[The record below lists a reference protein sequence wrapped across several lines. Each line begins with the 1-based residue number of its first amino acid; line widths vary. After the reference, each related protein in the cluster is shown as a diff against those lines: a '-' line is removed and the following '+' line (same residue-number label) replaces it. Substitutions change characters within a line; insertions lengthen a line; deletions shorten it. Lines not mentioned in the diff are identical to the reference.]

1 MSLDD
6 DLKDW
11 AAHRSAPPPTD
22 GDVDRLLA
30 DAAAPAS
37 RRWLWLV
44 GAAGL
49 GTGGL
54 ALAALGLVV
63 GWSVLQ
69 PVEAPPVPEPVVV
82 APAVEAPEAWTG
94 RVEHEGDV
102 FAIDGSLTPTT
113 PGHYELDG
121 TVVVEAAPRGEG
133 PPLVVAA
140 AEHEV
145 TVVGT
150 VFTVVSDPFS
160 VEVAEGVVR
169 VTGGEGSWTLEAGDR
184 FVDGA
189 VVRPVPAP
197 APAALP
203 GLDEARQRLREGDL
217 DGAEGIVRQ
226 WLERDPEAAD
236 AWRLLAAIA
245 ARRGDVDGG
254 LLAWAEV
261 EAHGSEA
268 LAQRARFEQGTL
280 LGAVPEAVAVWRRFL
295 ETPDPLAPEARLG
308 LARALEAA
316 GDGAGA
322 RVELERVVEEH
333 PGTGAAVTARALLG
347 G

>member
-30 DAAAPAS
+30 DASAPAS
-37 RRWLWLV
+37 RRWLWWV
-44 GAAGL
+44 GGAVGL

-54 ALAALGLVV
+54 VLAVVGLVV
-63 GWSVLQ
+63 GWSVVE
-69 PVEAPPVPEPVVV
+69 PVEAPPEPVVV
-82 APAVEAPEAWTG
+82 LPAVQAPEAWTG

-102 FAIDGSLTPTT
+102 FEIDGSLTPAA
-113 PGHYELDG
+113 GRYELDG

-140 AEHEV
+140 ADHEV

-184 FVDGA
+184 FVAGA

-197 APAALP
+197 APAPLL
-203 GLDEARQRLREGDL
+203 GLDDARQRLRAGDL
-217 DGAEGIVRQ
+217 DGAEGILRQ
-226 WLERDPEAAD
+226 RLELDPEAAD

-254 LLAWAEV
+254 LVAWAEV